1 MVIYKETYD
10 SLVEIFNI
18 STKENKPVIFPTDTI
33 YGIGANIVSKKA
45 NLEIYKL
52 KNRPSNKPFPILA
65 GSIEQLEEIA
75 DISSLTQKNYNF
87 LKENYNKCNTFI
99 LPAKDNLDEMY
110 KQNSTVAIRIPDKKI
125 LSDMLAKNNM
135 FITATSVNESGKPFI
150 NSLGLIIKEF
160 KTIDLF
166 VYGSI
171 RSKSSNIYDISK
183 NDIIQ
188 IR

>member
-65 GSIEQLEEIA
+65 GSIEQLEEIV
-75 DISSLTQKNYNF
+75 Y
-87 LKENYNKCNTFI
+87 
-99 LPAKDNLDEMY
+99 
-110 KQNSTVAIRIPDKKI
+110 
-125 LSDMLAKNNM
+125 
-135 FITATSVNESGKPFI
+135 ITCK
-150 NSLGLIIKEF
+150 
-160 KTIDLF
+160 
-166 VYGSI
+166 
-171 RSKSSNIYDISK
+171 R
-183 NDIIQ
+183 
-188 IR
+188 

>member
-10 SLVEIFNI
+10 ALVEIFNI
-18 STKENKPVIFPTDTI
+18 STKENKPVIYPTDTI
-33 YGIGANIVSKKA
+33 YGIGANLLSKKA

-52 KNRPSNKPFPILA
+52 KNRPHNKPFPILA

-75 DISSLTQKNYNF
+75 DISSLTQKNYHF

-99 LPAKDNLDEMY
+99 LKAKDSLDEIY
-110 KQNSTVAIRIPDKKI
+110 KNNSTVAIRIPDKKI
-125 LSDMLAKNNM
+125 LSEMLLKNNM

-160 KTIDLF
+160 TTVDLF

-171 RSKSSNIYDISK
+171 RNKSSNIYDLTK
-183 NDIIQ
+183 NEIIK